1 MYNRQ
6 LKLQYILRGVLAWFA
21 AWVFTQGIFISDILQ
36 SAPLNPN
43 ISYTLATIWV
53 LMVLILC
60 VALLPTYRK
69 KSLPKSKL
77 LWLYLLPAIL
87 LVALPSHYALALN
100 IWVYIPMIV
109 ITVFWQSYLTFGML
123 QPYLSKK
130 LAPGTAAVI
139 TALVFLAG
147 HIVFFLNDLLSP
159 QFLVIGLAA
168 FIFAFSRKYTGN
180 IYISNVIHMISY
192 LV

>member
-1 MYNRQ
+1 MNNKHP
-6 LKLQYILRGVLAWFA
+6 KLHHILRGVLVWSVAWI
-21 AWVFTQGIFISDILQ
+21 FTQGIFISDILQ
-36 SAPLNPN
+36 SAPSNPN
-43 ISYTLATIWV
+43 VNYMLATIWV
-53 LMVLILC
+53 LIVLILC
-60 VALLPTYRK
+60 VALLPAYRK

-77 LWLYLLPAIL
+77 LWLYLIPAIL

-147 HIVFFLNDLLSP
+147 HLVFFLNDLLNP
-159 QFLVIGLAA
+159 QVLVIGLAA
-168 FIFAFSRKYTGN
+168 FIFAFSRKYTDN
-180 IYISNVIHMISY
+180 IYIANAIHMIFY
-192 LV
+192 FI